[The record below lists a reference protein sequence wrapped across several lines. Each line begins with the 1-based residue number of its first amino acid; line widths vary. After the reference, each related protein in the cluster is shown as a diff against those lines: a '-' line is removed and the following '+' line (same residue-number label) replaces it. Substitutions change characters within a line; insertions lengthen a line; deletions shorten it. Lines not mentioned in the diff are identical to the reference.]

1 MSNFFVKNI
10 PSIKKHDFKYR
21 SKINSHDLNELQEQS
36 YLDILDLFNK
46 ANALQK
52 TVYELQNAQQ
62 LETYCYERKLN
73 NAMIRLEEMQEN
85 YNNLLSSENDLR
97 SKTVYA
103 YNAYTADDTYGAI
116 IDKNS
121 NSIIPNIL
129 SSVSKVRLY
138 DETYN
143 EYLVPNSLQAFVGP
157 DDFQVGENIYSI
169 EDSEITNGFDGS
181 EDTVWLRKITTSTDV
196 SVVENE
202 ITIALPEDIIT
213 SRLVNQIEVKPFPAG
228 YIDITGVYYK
238 SNGSWTLVPGFENY
252 QNYTSET
259 QYDIFGNPITL
270 TYIKEA
276 NNLKFN
282 FKEVQSNQIRIKFR
296 QSNYIYDEEN
306 NKRIFYIGLRDFNAS
321 YNTYMNDPS
330 TFDMIFNFTETERNI
345 KIYDVEITFNN
356 SNVSQDENF
365 GITKEFFYFDSN
377 GLAHKINETC
387 PFILKGH
394 KLRVQFKT
402 DGSQIVP
409 NIRCATV
416 KYKLS

>member
-1 MSNFFVKNI
+1 MSNYFVKNI

-21 SKINSHDLNELQEQS
+21 SKMNSHDLNELQEQS
-36 YLDILDLFNK
+36 YMDILDLFNK

-62 LETYCYERKLN
+62 LETFCYERRLN
-73 NAMIRLEEMQEN
+73 NAMLRLEEMQQN
-85 YNNLLSSENDLR
+85 YNNLLSTEDDFR
-97 SKTVYA
+97 TKTVYA
-103 YNAYTADDTYGAI
+103 YNSYTADDTYGAI

-129 SSVSKVRLY
+129 SSISKVRLY

-143 EYLVPNSLQAFVGP
+143 EYLVPNSLQAFIGP
-157 DDFQVGENIYSI
+157 DDFQIGENIYSI
-169 EDSEITNGFDGS
+169 EDSEITNAFDGS
-181 EDTVWLRKITTSTDV
+181 DDTVWLRKITTSTDI
-196 SVVENE
+196 SEVENE

-213 SRLVNQIEVKPFPAG
+213 SRLVNQVEIKPFPAG

-238 SNGSWTLVPGFENY
+238 SNGAWTLIPGFENY

-259 QYDIFGNPITL
+259 QYDIFGNPKVLNFIE
-270 TYIKEA
+270 EA
-276 NNLKFN
+276 NDLKFN
-282 FKEVQSNQIRIKFR
+282 FKEVQTNQIRIKFR
-296 QSNYIYDEEN
+296 QKNFIFDEEN

-321 YNTYMNDPS
+321 YNTYSNDPS
-330 TFDMIFNFTETERNI
+330 TFDMVFDFTETERNI

-387 PFILKGH
+387 PFILRGH